1 MSYMSIYQIE
11 DDFASDG
18 SPGIANFVTSMI
30 EPLEAQGRGF
40 SHGHKKTT
48 GVPASRVAN
57 LKRLFAEQDSQLQ
70 VFMSKLRAE
79 VLRAAETLQ
88 YDSATEVARQLSVD
102 VPAEPFT
109 RK

>member
-1 MSYMSIYQIE
+1 MDVSIHLKSGDMSYMSIYQIE

-48 GVPASRVAN
+48 GVPASRVAASN
-57 LKRLFAEQDSQLQ
+57 FALFPRSLPY
-70 VFMSKLRAE
+70 V
-79 VLRAAETLQ
+79 
-88 YDSATEVARQLSVD
+88 
-102 VPAEPFT
+102 
-109 RK
+109 